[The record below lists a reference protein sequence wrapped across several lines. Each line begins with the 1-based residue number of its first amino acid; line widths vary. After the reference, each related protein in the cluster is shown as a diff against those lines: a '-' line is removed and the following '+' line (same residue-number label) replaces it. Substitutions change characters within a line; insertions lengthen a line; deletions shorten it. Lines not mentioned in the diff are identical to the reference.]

1 MKSKALC
8 RERDQSCI
16 AHYQNSLVWL
26 NSTIYYIYQ
35 QFNTYIVCTFILGLT
50 VVQLAIQYLNLQ
62 LISYLSLSYISY
74 NLNNRIT

>member
-16 AHYQNSLVWL
+16 VHYQYSLLWL
-26 NSTIYYIYQ
+26 NSTIYTNNLIP
-35 QFNTYIVCTFILGLT
+35 TCIVCTFILGLT

-62 LISYLSLSYISY
+62 FISYLSLSYI
-74 NLNNRIT
+74 IT

>member
-16 AHYQNSLVWL
+16 ARYQNSLVWL
-26 NSTIYYIYQ
+26 NSTIAIYQ

-50 VVQLAIQYLNLQ
+50 VAQLAIQYLNLQ
-62 LISYLSLSYISY
+62 LISYLSLSYI
-74 NLNNRIT
+74 IT